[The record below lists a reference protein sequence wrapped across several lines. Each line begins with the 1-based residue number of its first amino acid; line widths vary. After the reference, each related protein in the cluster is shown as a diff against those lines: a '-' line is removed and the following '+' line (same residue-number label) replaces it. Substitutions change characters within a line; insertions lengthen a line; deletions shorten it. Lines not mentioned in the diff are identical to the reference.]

1 MNDFLLVVLGLVI
14 GAIVG
19 FFYNKKK
26 TESTLNSATE
36 KAKKL
41 VEEAK
46 ARQQSLLLQAQE
58 QSIKIINDAKN
69 EINEEKRM
77 LKVEKEKANNKE
89 CFLIRDAKTANGIV
103 QKLKKAKYHIAN
115 IEKPSPFE
123 SPK

>member
-69 EINEEKRM
+69 
-77 LKVEKEKANNKE
+77 
-89 CFLIRDAKTANGIV
+89 
-103 QKLKKAKYHIAN
+103 
-115 IEKPSPFE
+115 
-123 SPK
+123 